1 MFIILFK
8 LFFIFALQ
16 INENNWKTKQELNN
30 YNNNNWSEFLLNFN
44 YETKEKIEPEFNDFI
59 YTNVMLGQMGNQ
71 LYRFASLYAIGKYLK
86 RTPVYLHNETELLK
100 MENELSRIFPN
111 FFKRI
116 YYLKHNFNR
125 TEKFRLIDSC
135 CDYINPEII
144 LQTNHSKTKGLKLA
158 GGPTLINY
166 KYFHHMRDDIIKI
179 FKFNDNLIL
188 NISNIWNNFIS
199 NNSSLNNNN
208 LCVHIRVGDFVGIGE
223 SKSEQ
228 ILAAN
233 FNNIYIISELNLT
246 RGEEL
251 CLAHIVCDSFLHSA
265 PLSTFGFWMAYLLK
279 ENTPVFTIHKQIKM
293 HPFYFDTV
301 NNLPPEWFQIEEKD
315 LLLF

>member
-30 YNNNNWSEFLLNFN
+30 YNNNKWSEFLSNFN
-44 YETKEKIEPEFNDFI
+44 NETKEKIEPEFDDFI

-71 LYRFASLYAIGKYLK
+71 
-86 RTPVYLHNETELLK
+86 
-100 MENELSRIFPN
+100 
-111 FFKRI
+111 
-116 YYLKHNFNR
+116 
-125 TEKFRLIDSC
+125 
-135 CDYINPEII
+135 
-144 LQTNHSKTKGLKLA
+144 
-158 GGPTLINY
+158 
-166 KYFHHMRDDIIKI
+166 
-179 FKFNDNLIL
+179 
-188 NISNIWNNFIS
+188 
-199 NNSSLNNNN
+199 
-208 LCVHIRVGDFVGIGE
+208 
-223 SKSEQ
+223 
-228 ILAAN
+228 N
-233 FNNIYIISELNLT
+233 FNNIYIISELNLS

-293 HPFYFDTV
+293 HPFYFDTI